1 MTDALTVHLD
11 TFTRL
16 LTWMDTMCAGRQE
29 ADPNYAFTQGM
40 VKHVAGGFDVW
51 RMRLAAGQHG
61 KAEDEAVKIDR
72 WLVSLS
78 DELHQLRRDPVL
90 AETADM
96 LCRDFEAIR
105 AEVAHVREV
114 T

>member
-1 MTDALTVHLD
+1 MTDTLTVHLD
-11 TFTRL
+11 AFTRL
-16 LTWMDTMCAGRQE
+16 VSWMDTMCAGRQE
-29 ADPNYAFTQGM
+29 ADPNYAFTLGM
-40 VKHVAGGFDVW
+40 VKHVTGGFDVY
-51 RMRLAAGQHG
+51 RMRLAAGQHD

-72 WLVSLS
+72 WLASLS

-96 LCRDFEAIR
+96 LRRDFEAIR
-105 AEVAHVREV
+105 AEVAYVREA